1 MHMQS
6 LESTHHEQKLEIVY
20 LLSFLSVHIQ
30 KLGMPAFFFLK
41 AKFRTC
47 VVK

>member
-30 KLGMPAFFFLK
+30 KLGMPVFFF
-41 AKFRTC
+41 F
-47 VVK
+47 